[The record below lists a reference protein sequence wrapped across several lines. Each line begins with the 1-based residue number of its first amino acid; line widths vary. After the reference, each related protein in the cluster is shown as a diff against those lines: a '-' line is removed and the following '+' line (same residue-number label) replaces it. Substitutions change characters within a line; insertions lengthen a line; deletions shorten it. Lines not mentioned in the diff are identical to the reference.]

1 MLAPKGLPVAVQPL
15 SGGRAPEGSPA
26 VPAPSDS
33 GGCKVAPGM
42 EAAFT
47 VTFCPE
53 AEDDFA
59 CSLLVVTEREMFEV
73 PVRGVGA
80 AWVAGL
86 VGVMTTCRTVP
97 RSGIAVR
104 GQMAGLL
111 ASIHMRAAP
120 GILGHSC
127 RPAQLKD
134 MP

>member
-1 MLAPKGLPVAVQPL
+1 MFLRQVPRRVTVLAPKGLPVTVQPL
-15 SGGRAPEGSPA
+15 SGGRAPEGSSA

-59 CSLLVVTEREMFEV
+59 CGLLVVTEREMFEV
-73 PVRGVGA
+73 PVHGVGA

-86 VGVMTTCRTVP
+86 VGVLGP
-97 RSGIAVR
+97 DG
-104 GQMAGLL
+104 GLAGK
-111 ASIHMRAAP
+111 HP
-120 GILGHSC
+120 HG
-127 RPAQLKD
+127 
-134 MP
+134 